1 MDQRG
6 APVNDFQI
14 RVIARLITICILL
27 SAMLGL
33 VYYSLDRVSD
43 PKAVL
48 SLILVGCL
56 AVLIVQTA
64 MYIATE
70 KEVRS

>member
-6 APVNDFQI
+6 ALVNNFQI
-14 RVIARLITICILL
+14 LVIARLITICILF

-33 VYYSLDRVSD
+33 IYYSVDKVND
-43 PKAVL
+43 PKIVL
-48 SLILVGCL
+48 SLMLVGGL

-64 MYIATE
+64 TNLT
-70 KEVRS
+70 KKQEVRS